1 MQETD
6 MWCADCESID
16 DYFFKT
22 TWFWLFMPT
31 TESVTK
37 LTDMCKA
44 CGYSAEVT
52 TSHCVKVIVHLGD
65 IKSFLT
71 QLNGCLDGPEFGQA
85 KVTTTDSDSLSS
97 LEAIGRMTTAE
108 VLTRRFQA
116 RWLVE
121 ALDEHRY
128 ESWFQPIVHASGDLD
143 APSVFAHESL
153 FRIFDESET
162 MIPPGFAFSL
172 AEQGEL
178 LFALDLTARRSAV
191 EYFSRARLD
200 GKVFINFNPSS
211 IYDPAYCLRATASAI
226 HELGLKPSDVV
237 FEIVE
242 THKASDMNHLKG
254 ILSFYRNSGFG
265 VAIDDIGSG
274 WSGLNLL
281 EQLRPDY
288 IKIDME
294 LISGIDRNVYK
305 QNIVKH
311 LIEIARHNRI
321 KVIAEGIE
329 TRQEAN
335 LLKEFGADFL
345 QGYYFAKPKPFS
357 DRVTATERENI
368 KQSAKLV
375 SPNLRG

>member
-1 MQETD
+1 
-6 MWCADCESID
+6 MWCADCETID
-16 DYFFKT
+16 DYFFNQT
-22 TWFWLFMPT
+22 RFWFFMPS

-37 LTDMCKA
+37 LTDMCNA
-44 CGYSAEVT
+44 CGYSAKVT
-52 TSHCVKVIVHLGD
+52 TSHCVRVMVELAD
-65 IKSFLT
+65 IKAFLT
-71 QLNGCLDGPEFGQA
+71 QLNGCLDGPEFGRA
-85 KVTTTDSDSLSS
+85 KVTTTSDDNLSS

-116 RWLVE
+116 KWLIS
-121 ALDEHRY
+121 AIQNHRY
-128 ESWFQPIVHASGDLD
+128 ESWFQPIVYASGDLD
-143 APSVFAHESL
+143 APKAFAHESL
-153 FRIFDESET
+153 FRMFDDNET

-242 THKASDMNHLKG
+242 THKANDMNHLKG

-274 WSGLNLL
+274 WSGLNML

-294 LISGIDRNVYK
+294 LISGIDGNPYK
-305 QNIVKH
+305 QNIVRH

-321 KVIAEGIE
+321 QVIAEGIE
-329 TRQEAN
+329 TRQEAI
-335 LLKEFGADFL
+335 LLQQLGADYL
-345 QGYYFAKPKPFS
+345 QGFYFAKPKPFS
-357 DRVTATERENI
+357 DRVTDAERSEI
-368 KQSAKLV
+368 ERSVKSIGQALKV
-375 SPNLRG
+375 